1 MAADITLAAVIGAI
15 LLQLPH
21 EFLLA
26 QPVLTPVIWV
36 RQFTRIVI
44 AYLRSNGIVEKGAI
58 LHDLCVADS
67 ILKSP
72 VGALHGKYRSPRF
85 ARLKRSSEMVD
96 TIVQVSVIF
105 GKGRAGNLNVG
116 VIVLIDRI
124 MDLV

>member
-1 MAADITLAAVIGAI
+1 MAREITLAAIVSAI

-26 QPVLTPVIWV
+26 QAVLTPVVGV

-44 AYLRSNGIVEKGAI
+44 AYLRSNGIVEEGAI

-72 VGALHGKYRSPRF
+72 VRALHGKYRGPRF
-85 ARLKRSSEMVD
+85 ARLKRSSEVVD
-96 TIVQVSVIF
+96 AIVQVFVIF

-116 VIVLIDRI
+116 VVVLIDRI
-124 MDLV
+124 MELV